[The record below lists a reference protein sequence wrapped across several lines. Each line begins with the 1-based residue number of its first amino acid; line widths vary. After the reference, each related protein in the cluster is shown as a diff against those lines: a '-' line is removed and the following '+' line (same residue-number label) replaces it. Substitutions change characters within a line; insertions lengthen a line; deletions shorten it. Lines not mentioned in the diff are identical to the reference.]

1 MSRLR
6 LNELACSFNGVTAV
20 KAVTLDIAEG
30 EFVTLLG
37 PSGCGKTTTLRMVAG
52 LEQNSGGSI
61 SIGENVVADSAKGI
75 FVQPDRRNI
84 GMVFQSY
91 AIWPHMTVFDNVA
104 YPARVS
110 HLSREEVARRV
121 NHALGMVSL
130 APYADR
136 PATALSGGQQQ
147 RVAIARAIATN
158 PSILLMDEPLSNLD
172 AKLREQMR
180 VELRQLQQ
188 TLGITTLYVTHD
200 QEEAMVLSDRVVVM
214 SDGRIL
220 QVGQPVDVYRRPT
233 NREVAEFFGSPSF
246 LRGIVRNVED
256 NDLPGCRLIVGDGW
270 TCSAQSDGSPQIGD
284 EVDVLIRPEN
294 FLVGSGSEF
303 GALQIAGRVSQSV
316 YKGARYL
323 LSVATRGAVVTAE
336 LPQDHQ
342 WAVGDEIRLHMPR
355 SLMWCMKV
363 SA

>member
-1 MSRLR
+1 MSGLSLR
-6 LNELACSFNGVTAV
+6 ELACSFNGVTAV
-20 KAVTLDIAEG
+20 ETVTLDIAEG

-61 SIGENVVADSAKGI
+61 SIGDNVVSDSAKGI

-91 AIWPHMTVFDNVA
+91 AIWPHMTVFENVA

-110 HLSREEVARRV
+110 GQSREEISRRV
-121 NHALGMVSL
+121 DHALGLVSML
-130 APYADR
+130 SYASR

-180 VELRQLQQ
+180 IELRQLQQ

-200 QEEAMVLSDRVVVM
+200 QEEAMALSDRVVVM
-214 SDGRIL
+214 SSGKIL
-220 QVGQPVDVYRRPT
+220 QVGKPTEVYRRPA

-246 LRGIVRNVED
+246 LRGRVRGAE
-256 NDLPGCRLIVGDGW
+256 GGTGGQRLVVGDGW
-270 TCSAQSDGSPQIGD
+270 SCQAKSDGSPQVGD
-284 EVDVLIRPEN
+284 QVDVLMRPEN
-294 FLVGSGSEF
+294 FAVGPASDDA
-303 GALQIAGRVSQSV
+303 ALQLRGGVSHSV
-316 YKGARYL
+316 YKGARYQVG
-323 LSVATRGAVVTAE
+323 VAINGSSVTAE
-336 LPQDHQ
+336 LPQDHA
-342 WAVGDEIRLHMPR
+342 WTIGDEIQLHVPG
-355 SLMWCMKV
+355 SLLWCMRV
-363 SA
+363 LG